1 MVCTLSTSTRTWG
14 QSEALPSPP
23 RRSYNQNMYK
33 GVLRDDERRRE
44 KMLKREEELQ
54 ASKQKR
60 ELYERVQTVERVT
73 PDWKNVRPSVVCV
86 LLAFIFLDVGTLLNF
101 QGPLIHTRR
110 SQGWI
115 TVASFFGS
123 ISIAPAIRCM
133 ELSIALK
140 NYPPKCIIVCTI
152 LFKTS
157 SIRLSVTT
165 SNYSLIWSL
174 RLSSTIIWL

>member
-1 MVCTLSTSTRTWG
+1 MVCAPLNLQSFLNARKSSEGNVTHFYSTFILYSMVCTLSTSARTWG
-14 QSEALPSPP
+14 QLEAFPSPP
-23 RRSYNQNMYK
+23 HRSYNQNMYK

-86 LLAFIFLDVGTLLNF
+86 LLAFIFLHVDTLLNF
-101 QGPLIHTRR
+101 QGPLIHSRR

-140 NYPPKCIIVCTI
+140 NYPP
-152 LFKTS
+152 
-157 SIRLSVTT
+157 SV
-165 SNYSLIWSL
+165 
-174 RLSSTIIWL
+174 